1 MQQRPFS
8 LTHMP
13 RSALSQIAIYVM
25 NKINELW
32 FRIHRQYSSNLKCI
46 EHWSI
51 VNPVHPGSQVLEL
64 LCSQH
69 GGGREGMLKTNATII
84 SHEKK
89 KKMKKK
95 ILPLCSNPAISILI
109 PMLSVLLITLLCTP
123 LPHEMKFMWC
133 FMQCELFMLFETCVK
148 SVSKRKKTRL
158 AVGP

>member
-13 RSALSQIAIYVM
+13 PSALSQIAIYVM

-32 FRIHRQYSSNLKCI
+32 FRMLCQYSSNLKCI

-84 SHEKK
+84 SHGKK
-89 KKMKKK
+89 RRK
-95 ILPLCSNPAISILI
+95 
-109 PMLSVLLITLLCTP
+109 
-123 LPHEMKFMWC
+123 
-133 FMQCELFMLFETCVK
+133 
-148 SVSKRKKTRL
+148 KRKWKKNPPIMFQSRHFHFNSHAICPPDYPTMYTSPPMKWNL
-158 AVGP
+158 CDVLCNVNCSCYLKLV